1 MAKPKETEA
10 WGRATAR
17 KRYAEGGE
25 VEVNMS
31 ENGAPVEQESESPL
45 EPPAADRTAEIDE
58 FISRVMRDQIKKMGS
73 D

>member
-17 KRYAEGGE
+17 KRYADGGE
-25 VEVNMS
+25 VES
-31 ENGAPVEQESESPL
+31 PIEPVP
-45 EPPAADRTAEIDE
+45 ADRTAEIDE
-58 FISRVMRDQIKKMGS
+58 FISRVMQDQIKKMEN